1 MRTSTEFI
9 SEISAPTIS
18 TSFKFHFLHFLVKLG
33 VEGGGEGGKVC
44 ILCVCVCVCAL
55 LSRSLVT
62 PRHRFVMMHEVDTY
76 KDRF

>member
-18 TSFKFHFLHFLVKLG
+18 TSFKFHFLHFLEKLG
-33 VEGGGEGGKVC
+33 GEGDGEGGKVC
-44 ILCVCVCVCAL
+44 ILCVCVCAL